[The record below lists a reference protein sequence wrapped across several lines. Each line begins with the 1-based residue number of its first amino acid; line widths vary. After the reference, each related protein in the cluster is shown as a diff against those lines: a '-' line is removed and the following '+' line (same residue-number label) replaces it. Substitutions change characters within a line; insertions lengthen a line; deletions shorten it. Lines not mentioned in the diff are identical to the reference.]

1 MSEPAMRSP
10 LKARPLRGPGQSV
23 QDEIDKQSDMA
34 TDNAV
39 FIVLVGMLWLTALLN
54 YVLRMPPG
62 TLLAIATLYLVGTL
76 AWTLPRI
83 VRAIRKMRHLKL
95 GRDGERAVAEYLD
108 ILRGDGYIVFHDL
121 VADGFNIDHILV
133 GPSGVYTVETK
144 TRSKPTSGD
153 YRVVFDGESVRIGD
167 YVPDRNPVTQ
177 AQAQARWLKRAIEEL
192 TGRIFTVR
200 PVVAFPGW
208 FVERTNRDH
217 KTDTWVLEPKALRAF
232 LAHQPDVLRKEDIAL
247 ISSRLKLLLRGNQPT

>member
-1 MSEPAMRSP
+1 MTKRETRSP
-10 LKARPLRGPGQSV
+10 LRARPLRGPGQSV
-23 QDEIDKQSDMA
+23 QDEIDKQSDVA

-39 FIVLVGMLWLTALLN
+39 LIALVAMLWLTALLN
-54 YVLRMPPG
+54 YWLSMPPG
-62 TLLAIATLYLVGTL
+62 TLLGAASLYLVATL

-83 VRAIRKMRHLKL
+83 VRAIRKMRRLKQ
-95 GRDGERAVAEYLD
+95 GRDGERAVAECLD
-108 ILRGDGYIVFHDL
+108 LVRGDGYWVFHDL

-144 TRSKPTSGD
+144 TISKPTSGD
-153 YRVVFDGESVRIGD
+153 HRVVFDGESVRIGA
-167 YVPDRNPVTQ
+167 YVPDRNPVAQ

-192 TGRIFTVR
+192 TGRNFTVR

-217 KTDTWVLEPKALRAF
+217 KTDTWVLEPKALRGF

-247 ISSRLKLLLRGNQPT
+247 ISSRLKLLLRGSQPT

>member
-1 MSEPAMRSP
+1 
-10 LKARPLRGPGQSV
+10 
-23 QDEIDKQSDMA
+23 
-34 TDNAV
+34 V
-39 FIVLVGMLWLTALLN
+39 FIVLVGMLWLTAVVNYLL
-54 YVLRMPPG
+54 RTPPG
-62 TLLAIATLYLVGTL
+62 TLLAIASLYLAGTL

-83 VRAIRKMRHLKL
+83 VQARRKMRHLKQ
-95 GRDGERAVAEYLD
+95 GRDGERAVAECLD
-108 ILRGDGYIVFHDL
+108 ILRQDGYWVFHDL

-144 TRSKPTSGD
+144 TISKPTSGD
-153 YRVVFDGESVRIGD
+153 HRVVFDGESVRIGA

-192 TGRIFTVR
+192 TGHAFTVR

-217 KTDTWVLEPKALRAF
+217 KMDTWVLEPKALRGF

-247 ISSRLKLLLRGNQPT
+247 ISSRLKLLLRGSQPT